1 MRLLFPYLMSL
12 FGILF
17 LLNIALYNS
26 ARDGIEGSDSIN
38 RILQPPSDVI
48 E

>member
-17 LLNIALYNS
+17 LLTVALYHS
-26 ARDGIEGSDSIN
+26 TRDTFYEHDAVN
-38 RILQPPSDVI
+38 KLMQPPSSVI